1 MTVTGSLKSLSLF
14 NLNHFEHLFNF
25 LEITVMLESHDRKK
39 VSLHSLC
46 TPYGLGAS
54 RLICRSLSSPV
65 AILEIKKRGGHCR
78 AMEKVGGQHKRLSC
92 MVIFRCFDD

>member
-25 LEITVMLESHDRKK
+25 LEITFMLESHDRKK

-46 TPYGLGAS
+46 TPFGLGAS
-54 RLICRSLSSPV
+54 RGGHCRGGHCRGGHC
-65 AILEIKKRGGHCR
+65 RGGHCR

-92 MVIFRCFDD
+92 MV